1 MQKRVLFL
9 ALAAL
14 LLCGAVYGENRTAL
28 VIGNGAYRHFQ
39 SLPRPRPEAIEM
51 SNTLKALGFEVI
63 TVLDGS
69 YDQMLDAVMSFERK
83 LNQRKGIA
91 LFHYGGHGVQVGGEN
106 YLLPVDREI
115 PDEMRVRSRALN
127 VSEIVSAMR
136 SSGAGS
142 NIIILDA
149 CRDNPLPAATRSTS
163 SRGLARLDA
172 PVNSIVVYSADAGK
186 TAQDGVFTPTLI
198 EQMKIPGLTITEVM
212 MRVRQEVYR
221 KTGGSQMPGEYS
233 QLFEQIYLAGAPGR
247 TTPAPPVSG
256 RQEPTTRPAPGQ
268 VNSVGM
274 TFITVEGGS
283 FQMGSPSGGSNDE
296 RPVRRVTLSSFQMAA
311 TEVTQSQYEWIM
323 RNNPSDSDNGIGPD
337 NPVNKVSWYDAIVYA
352 NRLSMAEGLTPV
364 YSIGGSTDPARWGAV
379 PTSGN
384 ATWNSATMNT
394 RANGYRLPTEAEWEY
409 AARGGNR
416 SRGYT
421 YAGSN
426 SLDDV
431 AWHNGNSGGRTK
443 PVGTKAPNELGLYD
457 MSGNILEWCWD
468 WHGNYPGSAQT
479 DPSGPSS
486 GMNRVLRGSGY
497 AGPAR
502 FSRSAYRYSNFFPQN
517 RSSVNGFRLVRA
529 AVR

>member
-91 LFHYGGHGVQVGGEN
+91 LFHYGGHGMQVGGEN

-233 QLFEQIYLAGAPGR
+233 QLFEQIYLAG
-247 TTPAPPVSG
+247 
-256 RQEPTTRPAPGQ
+256 
-268 VNSVGM
+268 
-274 TFITVEGGS
+274 
-283 FQMGSPSGGSNDE
+283 
-296 RPVRRVTLSSFQMAA
+296 RPVVVGTSEMQVETAALSRLTEAGYIIGSRGPAGGIVFFDKGHSSDGWRYLEVWIEDEVDTYRWKTSTTSTRGTSAA
-311 TEVTQSQYEWIM
+311 
-323 RNNPSDSDNGIGPD
+323 IGTG
-337 NPVNKVSWYDAIVYA
+337 YA
-352 NRLSMAEGLTPV
+352 NTYKALEGSSHPAAE
-364 YSIGGSTDPARWGAV
+364 
-379 PTSGN
+379 
-384 ATWNSATMNT
+384 
-394 RANGYRLPTEAEWEY
+394 
-409 AARGGNR
+409 AARNASHG
-416 SRGYT
+416 GYT
-421 YAGSN
+421 DWFLPS
-426 SLDDV
+426 
-431 AWHNGNSGGRTK
+431 K
-443 PVGTKAPNELGLYD
+443 NELHLL
-457 MSGNILEWCWD
+457 SQQSNVIEAL
-468 WHGNYPGSAQT
+468 GSAYLWSSSENSDTFAWIQHSRHGTQT
-479 DPSGPSS
+479 NGSKTSRA
-486 GMNRVLRGSGY
+486 RVR
-497 AGPAR
+497 
-502 FSRSAYRYSNFFPQN
+502 
-517 RSSVNGFRLVRA
+517 VIRA
-529 AVR
+529 F